1 MQTVSG
7 LYSTLNS
14 ASGMFPAINKSVS
27 INNRNIKYSAPV
39 FKFND
44 AHVVSTFQ
52 APLDAR
58 NMEIK
63 IEAVKPKPKQEQ
75 GGAAADAWGAHA
87 KALAAVEAQQQ
98 QAFKAHVEAQQQ
110 AEALKAQQQAQAHK
124 ARQQAQAQAQALKA
138 QQAQAQAFKIQAQA
152 YKRQLQALH
161 VEQEAYYR
169 SLYDEGRQADH
180 HEQQRQIEQNAQT
193 YNKYMEAHKKVEPEP
208 EPEQPTKKPLH
219 LKKKKN

>member
-27 INNRNIKYSAPV
+27 MNNRNIKYSAPV

-58 NMEIK
+58 NMEIIQ

-75 GGAAADAWGAHA
+75 GGAADAWGVHA

-98 QAFKAHVEAQQQ
+98 QAFKAHIEAQQQ
-110 AEALKAQQQAQAHK
+110 AQALKAQQQAQARK
-124 ARQQAQAQAQALKA
+124 AQQQAQAQAQALKA
-138 QQAQAQAFKIQAQA
+138 QQAQAQAFKTQAQA

-161 VEQEAYYR
+161 VEQEAYYH
-169 SLYDEGRQADH
+169 SLYDEVRQADH
-180 HEQQRQIEQNAQT
+180 HEQQRQNEQNAQT
-193 YNKYMEAHKKVEPEP
+193 YNKYMEARKKVEQ

-219 LKKKKN
+219 LNKKNK

>member
-27 INNRNIKYSAPV
+27 MNNRNIKYSAPV

-58 NMEIK
+58 NMDIN

-110 AEALKAQQQAQAHK
+110 AEALKAQQ
-124 ARQQAQAQAQALKA
+124 
-138 QQAQAQAFKIQAQA
+138 AQAQAFKTQAQA

-161 VEQEAYYR
+161 VEQEAYSH
-169 SLYDEGRQADH
+169 SLYDEGRKADH
-180 HEQQRQIEQNAQT
+180 HEQQRQNEQNVQT
-193 YNKYMEAHKKVEPEP
+193 YNTYMEAHKIVEP

-219 LKKKKN
+219 LKKKK